1 MKNCLLFIFV
11 FSASL
16 LAFSEPVNSSEKSV
30 PPTKNAVPMDLNA
43 ILSKRADTCNEIFRL
58 ERKMV
63 RAWTDPQYTTEE
75 IQQLRKRL
83 RELIDE
89 TERVKKEIKIKVA
102 NLPELKEMREQIKLL
117 TDQVKELENSAKK
130 ASAVKEK

>member
-16 LAFSEPVNSSEKSV
+16 VAFSEPANLLKKSV
-30 PPTKNAVPMDLNA
+30 SPTQDPVPKDLNS
-43 ILSKRADTCNEIFRL
+43 ILSKRADTYNEIFRL
-58 ERKMV
+58 ERKMT